1 MRGFVLF
8 LTLLFASM
16 AVAIRFFFGES
27 GRSSGSLIAVAPVG
41 LVRLTL
47 VMGAL
52 WLAWPTVR
60 KPAMW
65 FPPGILA
72 IALIGLGICVLQPRL
87 ALALVPAIGG
97 LIAFTAFLRF
107 FRQK

>member
-8 LTLLFASM
+8 LTLLFGMSAL
-16 AVAIRFFFGES
+16 AIRVFFADS
-27 GRSSGSLIAVAPVG
+27 GRSSQSLVAVAPVG
-41 LVRLTL
+41 LIRLTL

-72 IALIGLGICVLQPRL
+72 VALIGLGVCVLQPRL

-97 LIAFTAFLRF
+97 LIAFTAVLRF
-107 FRQK
+107 FRGK